1 MLIAPTL
8 KDAFAAGWENSRI
21 LFFSAPCGFGKTATV
36 NALLSDYAV
45 CRLDPAEAVFA
56 EQEIPAGCEAVM
68 VDDLQILQEETGQ
81 QALCALIRKKKNLH
95 FILLSR
101 GHVPGWLMPF
111 QMAGIMQIFES
122 KDLFFDRETS
132 RKMLESRGVSV
143 SPVEMS
149 AIQQIFQGYPLTMEL
164 LCRQLK
170 REKHYSQA
178 IYDKCKLEL
187 FLYYDEAVY
196 RRFTPKMRMLLT
208 NLAPFEAFHL
218 GLAKMVSGEPDS
230 GELLGQILKD
240 TTMLLFDGNDVY
252 HFWPIFRNFLLWELH
267 QTRTEN
273 EIAALYGRAALYYE
287 LQDDLKNAL
296 DCYQKADDQEKIS
309 QLLIK
314 NAEKNPGAGHYWEM
328 QDYYYALP
336 REEILRSP
344 VLICTMSMLTGLC
357 FDYEASEKWYQE
369 LKKYM
374 AGLKRSDSEYKD
386 VSGRIAYLD
395 IALPQRGS
403 KGLIEII
410 SSVFHVLSNRQIEIP
425 EFSVTSTLPS
435 IMNGGKDFCEWSKKD
450 DLLYITMRKAVET
463 ILGRDGIGLA
473 DCAVCESKYEKG
485 EDVSRRMLTL
495 MTRLGEIQ
503 MQGTPDIEFA
513 LAGLLARVQISQGKA
528 NAALE
533 SIENLR
539 ERFVKNGQSRFL
551 GNIDALLCRIYLYLG
566 DEIKVRSW
574 IKEKAPTNALHLWGM
589 WRYQYLTRA
598 MADIALGEYEEPQ
611 LLLARLLS
619 FCSHCGR
626 TMDSI
631 YIYFLTAISA
641 QRSGNPEWKQYMKKA
656 LDLCCEYRFV
666 QPAAE
671 LGAALLPLLQECGWN
686 GDPDMMQEWN
696 RAVRLQTVLYP
707 HFLSFLPQPVEQL
720 SQTELQ
726 VLRLLCQNL
735 SNQEIGEILD
745 IKLATVKTHVSHILQ
760 KLGVRKRS
768 EAKEAAVKM
777 NLM

>member
-149 AIQQIFQGYPLTMEL
+149 VIQQIFQGYPLTMEL

-314 NAEKNPGAGHYWEM
+314 NAEKNPGAGHYREM

-344 VLICTMSMLTGLC
+344 VLIFTMRMLTVIC
-357 FDYEASEKWYQE
+357 FYYEESEKWY
-369 LKKYM
+369 
-374 AGLKRSDSEYKD
+374 
-386 VSGRIAYLD
+386 
-395 IALPQRGS
+395 
-403 KGLIEII
+403 
-410 SSVFHVLSNRQIEIP
+410 
-425 EFSVTSTLPS
+425 
-435 IMNGGKDFCEWSKKD
+435 
-450 DLLYITMRKAVET
+450 
-463 ILGRDGIGLA
+463 
-473 DCAVCESKYEKG
+473 
-485 EDVSRRMLTL
+485 
-495 MTRLGEIQ
+495 
-503 MQGTPDIEFA
+503 
-513 LAGLLARVQISQGKA
+513 
-528 NAALE
+528 
-533 SIENLR
+533 
-539 ERFVKNGQSRFL
+539 
-551 GNIDALLCRIYLYLG
+551 
-566 DEIKVRSW
+566 
-574 IKEKAPTNALHLWGM
+574 
-589 WRYQYLTRA
+589 
-598 MADIALGEYEEPQ
+598 
-611 LLLARLLS
+611 
-619 FCSHCGR
+619 
-626 TMDSI
+626 
-631 YIYFLTAISA
+631 
-641 QRSGNPEWKQYMKKA
+641 
-656 LDLCCEYRFV
+656 
-666 QPAAE
+666 
-671 LGAALLPLLQECGWN
+671 
-686 GDPDMMQEWN
+686 
-696 RAVRLQTVLYP
+696 
-707 HFLSFLPQPVEQL
+707 
-720 SQTELQ
+720 
-726 VLRLLCQNL
+726 
-735 SNQEIGEILD
+735 
-745 IKLATVKTHVSHILQ
+745 
-760 KLGVRKRS
+760 
-768 EAKEAAVKM
+768 
-777 NLM
+777 